1 MKDQQRVLSH
11 VMFSFYN
18 DASVSSVEDRFRRGT
33 FADNYLVRKLIK
45 PQLVKGQGD
54 VQEGGIV

>member
-1 MKDQQRVLSH
+1 MKGQQSVLSH

-18 DASVSSVEDRFRRGT
+18 DASASSVEGRFRRGT
-33 FADNYLVRKLIK
+33 FADNYLVSKLIK